1 MKWRIADLL
10 WLMTILALCLI
21 CALQAREISQLERN
35 ASDVEYERGLMLLE
49 FAADGK
55 RIPVSVL
62 SRPFNR
68 SLRYGGG
75 MTLGPLVICNGDLES
90 AEYLIK
96 TGIDLRT
103 ASNRNDGIEAAFWA
117 NSPELMRMV
126 LESGQWRPWE
136 VSNYLSYIDQ
146 HQYLVRGEKAEEK
159 NTLYQQRKALMKQML
174 LNFSENGQASIV
186 HNLKNDTHS
195 DNDDPPER

>member
-1 MKWRIADLL
+1 
-10 WLMTILALCLI
+10 MTILALCLI
-21 CALQAREISQLERN
+21 CGLQAREISQLERN
-35 ASDVEYERGLMLLE
+35 TSDVEYERGLMLLD

-68 SLRYGGG
+68 ALRYGGG
-75 MTLGPLVICNGDLES
+75 MTLGPLVICNGDLEA

-126 LESGQWRPWE
+126 IESGQWRPWE

-146 HQYLVRGEKAEEK
+146 HQYLARGEKAEEK

-174 LNFSENGQASIV
+174 LHFSESGQASTV
-186 HNLKNDTHS
+186 HPKNDTHS